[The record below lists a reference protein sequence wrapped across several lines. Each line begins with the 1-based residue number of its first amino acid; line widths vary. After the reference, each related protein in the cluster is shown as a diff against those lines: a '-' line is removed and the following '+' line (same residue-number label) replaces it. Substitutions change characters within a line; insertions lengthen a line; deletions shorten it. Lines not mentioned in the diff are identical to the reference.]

1 MIMHLVNETLLQ
13 SIQKLREDS
22 KTSIQAEQLQIQ
34 DLLQNALQIHK
45 QSSCTWGVKLDSNLF
60 KCFVKIPKQA
70 FEVEQLQLQA

>member
-1 MIMHLVNETLLQ
+1 MTPIY
-13 SIQKLREDS
+13 S
-22 KTSIQAEQLQIQ
+22 KALKIPKQAFEAEQLQIK